1 MRGVLDNLAVI
12 LDHVGDGVTVQDPGG
27 QLVYANAAAAR
38 SLGFTSAAAL
48 VAAPLGEIVG
58 RFSVFDEDGF
68 PFPLANLPGRRA
80 LAGETEPS
88 VTVRFRIHATGEER
102 WSTIRSSPVV
112 DASGQ
117 VLYAVNVWQDAT
129 AQKRAELAQRFL
141 AEAGEVLAASLDVE
155 ATLASIARLAV
166 PRLADWCAVH
176 LVRADGSVS
185 QLAVAHVDPERV
197 TWALE
202 LQQRYP
208 ADPEVEQGVT
218 RAVRTGL
225 PELIPEV
232 SDAMLVAAARDP
244 EHLELLRRI
253 GFTSALIVPMIAR
266 EQSLGAITFVAA
278 ESGHRYDER
287 DLQLAEELARRAAL
301 AVESARFYEAER
313 VARAGAEE
321 AQARFRALFEG
332 VPDAILVIDAEGR
345 YIEANAAVCE
355 MLGYALDEILA
366 MRIGD
371 LAPEPETARVHFARL
386 EETPEWRFESEL
398 RRRDGTM
405 VPVEVWSRRLD
416 LAAGP
421 IGIAVLRDISE
432 RLAAEQ
438 VREEVLAAIS
448 HDLRSPLGSIKMHAQ
463 ALQRLIRRG
472 GVPDPSRLDESLT
485 AIDTMS
491 TRVAFL
497 LDDIV
502 DVARARG
509 GEGIS
514 FTPAPTEFVSLVH
527 RCAAEAGAAVG
538 REVQVNAAAETL
550 VGLWDPRAI
559 ERVVLNLLNN
569 ALKYSP
575 HGGDVAARVA
585 ASGDDDSWALLTV
598 EDEGLGIPAA
608 DLPRIFERYRRGRN
622 VGAIGGTGLGLTG
635 ARQIVERHGGT
646 IDLASEEG
654 RGTRV
659 TVRLPLRP
667 PDPESEISAAL
678 SGR

>member
-1 MRGVLDNLAVI
+1 MRDVHDNLAVI
-12 LDHVGDGVTVQDPGG
+12 LDHVGDGVTVQDPSGR
-27 QLVYANAAAAR
+27 LVYANAAAAR
-38 SLGFTSAAAL
+38 SLGFASVEEL
-48 VAAPLGEIVG
+48 LAAPLSAVVE
-58 RFSVFDEDGF
+58 RFSVFDEEGF

-80 LAGETEPS
+80 LAGEAEQS
-88 VTVRFRIHATGEER
+88 VTIRFRIHATGEER
-102 WSTIRSSPVV
+102 WSTIRSSPVAD
-112 DASGQ
+112 DAGR
-117 VLYAVNVWQDAT
+117 VRYAVNVWQDAT

-155 ATLASIARLAV
+155 ATLANIARLAV
-166 PRLADWCAVH
+166 PRLADWCVVH
-176 LVRADGSVS
+176 LVRDNGTVS
-185 QLAVAHVDPERV
+185 QLAVAHVDPQRV
-197 TWALE
+197 AWALE
-202 LQQRYP
+202 IQQRYP
-208 ADPEVEQGVT
+208 ADPNDDQGVN

-232 SDAMLVAAARDP
+232 TDAMLVAAARDA
-244 EHLELLRRI
+244 EHLELLRRL

-266 EQSLGAITFVAA
+266 EQALGAITFVAA
-278 ESGHRYDER
+278 ESGHHYDEH
-287 DLQLAEELARRAAL
+287 DLQLGQELARRAAL

-313 VARAGAEE
+313 VARARAEE
-321 AQARFRALFEG
+321 VQVQFRALFEG
-332 VPDAILVIDAEGR
+332 VPDAIMVVDAQGR
-345 YIEANAAVCE
+345 YIEANAAACE
-355 MLGYALDEILA
+355 MLGYTLDEILA

-371 LAPEPETARVHFARL
+371 LAPEPEVAREHFAKL
-386 EETPEWRFESEL
+386 EETPEWRFESAL
-398 RRRDGTM
+398 RRRDGTA

-416 LAAGP
+416 LATGP

-472 GVPDPSRLDESLT
+472 GVPDPARLDESLT
-485 AIDTMS
+485 TIDTMS

-502 DVARARG
+502 DVARTRG
-509 GEGIS
+509 SEAIA
-514 FTPAPTEFVSLVH
+514 FTPAPTDFVALGR

-538 REVQVNAAAETL
+538 RQVQVEATTEDL

-575 HGGDVAARVA
+575 PGSDVLARVA
-585 ASGDDDSWALLTV
+585 ATDDDDPWALLTI
-598 EDEGLGIPAA
+598 EDEGIGIPAA

-635 ARQIVERHGGT
+635 ARQIVERHGGA

-659 TVRLPLRP
+659 TVRLPLQP
-667 PDPESEISAAL
+667 PQTDN
-678 SGR
+678 GT